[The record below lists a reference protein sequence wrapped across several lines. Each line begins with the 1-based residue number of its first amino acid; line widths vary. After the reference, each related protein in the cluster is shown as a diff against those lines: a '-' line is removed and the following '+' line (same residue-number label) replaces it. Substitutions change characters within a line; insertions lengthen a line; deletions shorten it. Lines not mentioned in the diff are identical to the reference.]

1 MVFGRDPRLINL
13 FVETHMQNE
22 DRRKWVQQLVYSQA
36 KKFMVIQISI
46 IFFLSYYY
54 FFKIC

>member
-13 FVETHMQNE
+13 FVETHMRNE

-54 FFKIC
+54 FF

>member
-13 FVETHMQNE
+13 FVETRMQNE

>member
-13 FVETHMQNE
+13 FVETRMQNE

-36 KKFMVIQISI
+36 KKFMVSQILI
-46 IFFLSYYY
+46 IFFLKLLL
-54 FFKIC
+54 FF